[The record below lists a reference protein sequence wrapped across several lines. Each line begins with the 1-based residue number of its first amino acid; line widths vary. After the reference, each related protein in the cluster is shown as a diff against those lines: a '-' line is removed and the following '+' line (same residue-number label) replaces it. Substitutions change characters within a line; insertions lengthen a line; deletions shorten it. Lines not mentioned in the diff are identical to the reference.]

1 MLKIDGYLPVFNGV
15 ENCALMDYKQ
25 TFKQY
30 CCMWGDSKTT
40 FFIWFC
46 VNQKTFPLILM
57 DSTIFLY
64 KEQHYPILMQI

>member
-1 MLKIDGYLPVFNGV
+1 MYITKLINTVKYMLKIDGYLPVFNGV

-40 FFIWFC
+40 FFI
-46 VNQKTFPLILM
+46 
-57 DSTIFLY
+57 
-64 KEQHYPILMQI
+64 